1 MALQKKLPADSTS
14 NNQSYNSTDVHYVYW
29 YCREGASALGKNTRR
44 VVPLWS
50 LALVA
55 QNKEKKM
62 VLVAQW
68 SACPAP
74 IFVVREIK
82 TSIPWLSASL
92 KLF

>member
-14 NNQSYNSTDVHYVYW
+14 NNQSYNSTNVHYVYW

-55 QNKEKKM
+55 QNKEKKNG
-62 VLVAQW
+62 VGGA
-68 SACPAP
+68 
-74 IFVVREIK
+74 VVSVPGTYIRG
-82 TSIPWLSASL
+82 PRD
-92 KLF
+92 